1 VGQIRDEKPVA
12 DSQIINGWFNGF
24 NQSDHKGLKTHL
36 IKLHYSDPTVVLG
49 LSMSFVCSFPD
60 ALLRFHFSRIGG
72 KVGPPVFYCVAV
84 VEKQQ
89 PTRRISAKFIIFWGV
104 DICILFIYIHT
115 WLVVWNFGTYFIVP
129 YIGNNHPNWVIF
141 FRGVETTNQI
151 HIIYSLKKPAFLQ
164 MFPETNPTLDLTALT
179 QIGYSGASNHLSVT
193 SP

>member
-1 VGQIRDEKPVA
+1 
-12 DSQIINGWFNGF
+12 
-24 NQSDHKGLKTHL
+24 
-36 IKLHYSDPTVVLG
+36 
-49 LSMSFVCSFPD
+49 
-60 ALLRFHFSRIGG
+60 
-72 KVGPPVFYCVAV
+72 
-84 VEKQQ
+84 
-89 PTRRISAKFIIFWGV
+89 
-104 DICILFIYIHT
+104 
-115 WLVVWNFGTYFIVP
+115 VVWNFGTYFIVP